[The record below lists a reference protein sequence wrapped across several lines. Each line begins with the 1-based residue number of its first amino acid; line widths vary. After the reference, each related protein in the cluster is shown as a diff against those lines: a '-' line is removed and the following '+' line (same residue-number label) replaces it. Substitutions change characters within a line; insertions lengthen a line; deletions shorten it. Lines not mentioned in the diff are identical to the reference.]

1 MLLIEGDSSSTAIS
15 VDEKVKS
22 PHQRAFML
30 LGAAVPL
37 RIFFV
42 SSPSGR
48 CPAETA
54 NFLFLLVLS
63 LHRPIMIGG
72 LAEFEL
78 VL

>member
-37 RIFFV
+37 RILFCLLTVWSV
-42 SSPSGR
+42 S
-48 CPAETA
+48 C
-54 NFLFLLVLS
+54 
-63 LHRPIMIGG
+63 
-72 LAEFEL
+72 
-78 VL
+78 